1 MKRRGA
7 AAAVVVAVAV
17 VARRLPVNLL
27 ACSVRRNKLNE
38 MNPFVV
44 VTLILLQ

>member
-1 MKRRGA
+1 MRQMKRRGA
-7 AAAVVVAVAV
+7 AAVGVVE
-17 VARRLPVNLL
+17 RRLPVNLL
-27 ACSVRRNKLNE
+27 ACSVRRDKLNE